1 MPSKAKRAFDKGKQR
16 LELRKQRAASSLSLL
31 PPFPEEIG
39 IIHDLYLKAQKI
51 REVNELAQL
60 QLLNQQI
67 SSSSS
72 SVAVSSSS
80 GLDNSATSRESERKI
95 CWMKS
100 TIFKTTQYMHM
111 QVSSSFIIVQL
122 SLSLFPVF
130 FAFLVSSFL
139 ILRSF

>member
-1 MPSKAKRAFDKGKQR
+1 

-51 REVNELAQL
+51 RAVNELAQL
-60 QLLNQQI
+60 QFVNQQI
-67 SSSSS
+67 PTSAS
-72 SVAVSSSS
+72 SVPVSSADPSC
-80 GLDNSATSRESERKI
+80 LATSRESDRKL

-111 QVSSSFIIVQL
+111 QVTIIV
-122 SLSLFPVF
+122 S
-130 FAFLVSSFL
+130 
-139 ILRSF
+139 